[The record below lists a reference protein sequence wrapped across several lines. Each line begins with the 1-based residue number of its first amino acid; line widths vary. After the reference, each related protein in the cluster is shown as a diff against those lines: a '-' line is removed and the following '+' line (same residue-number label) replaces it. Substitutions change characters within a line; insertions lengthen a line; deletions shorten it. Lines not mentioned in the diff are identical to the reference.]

1 VTSVSLAALIV
12 VIMPPLHSVM
22 LAVLL
27 CLVVAGGQ
35 KLSPEMEDAIQR
47 APEQCKDKILAYHNK
62 VASGGL
68 KLDYE
73 RDPEADKE
81 CSLRKMQVG
90 SGGKGVI
97 MRLPNGQFE
106 KATHHALHGVVATE
120 LTHKES

>member
-1 VTSVSLAALIV
+1 MAA
-12 VIMPPLHSVM
+12 PHSIM

-27 CLVVAGGQ
+27 CLVVVGGQ
-35 KLSPEMEDAIQR
+35 MLSPEMEDAIKR
-47 APEQCKDKILAYHNK
+47 APEQCKDKILAYHSK

-73 RDPEADKE
+73 RDPEAVKQ
-81 CSLRKMQVG
+81 CSVQKMMVG
-90 SGGKGVI
+90 SGAKGVI